1 MLTARTLAEAQI
13 YVSLTTAAD
22 PEAPAVEPAQP
33 EPGQNLAEGDDAW
46 TYTTPVGD
54 VTIPYAAEDAARQ
67 VGAHFG
73 LGVSELVDAA
83 QWAMVAATF
92 ARRAL
97 DADLAYNGEPGEARR
112 VVEVN
117 WEFAADAVA
126 EALKFLPEGAND
138 APAAAVW
145 TTSGAAARANDP
157 YLLTRAKLEDDLQ
170 TYRGTLSDFRAL
182 YGPR

>member
-22 PEAPAVEPAQP
+22 PAAPAIEPPQP
-33 EPGQNLAEGDDAW
+33 EPGENLTEGQDAW
-46 TYTTPVGD
+46 TYTTSAGEL
-54 VTIPYAAEDAARQ
+54 TIPYASEDAARR

-97 DADLAYNGEPGEARR
+97 DADLAYNGEPGDARR
-112 VVEVN
+112 VVEAN

-126 EALKFLPEGAND
+126 EALKFLPDGAND

-145 TTSGAAARANDP
+145 TPSGTEARTNDP
-157 YLLTRAKLEDDLQ
+157 YLLTRAKLTDDLQ
-170 TYRGTLSDFRAL
+170 TYRGTLNDFRAL
-182 YGPR
+182 YGPA